1 MNCFELP
8 ASQNEKSTDQS
19 IDYCNNQT
27 KPITQQKKNRYV
39 TFMEA
44 CRSNGAKVLIF
55 SSLHVSGEQLQQ
67 LTGIAAILR
76 YPLDDPDDSDDS

>member
-1 MNCFELP
+1 
-8 ASQNEKSTDQS
+8 
-19 IDYCNNQT
+19 
-27 KPITQQKKNRYV
+27 
-39 TFMEA
+39 MEA